1 MIDFNAIY
9 LSKNISNMNMKI
21 KSYILTFT
29 LFLCGCVVTANA
41 QNNMTVTDCQGHTY
55 PVVKIG
61 WQYWMAENLQCTKY
75 DTQSERAGVVL
86 SNSSS
91 DKSYQYSLAPFYT
104 DGRNDTLSYCSQ
116 SLTSTQRKKL
126 GVLYNW
132 AAAVGIATEEEARN
146 RIDPFSVKR
155 QGICPNGWHIPTIAE
170 WVVLS
175 ATLDGGSN
183 AGKLLKA
190 TSGWYENGNGTND
203 YSFAA
208 LPAGFAVG
216 SLVLGVGCYSVFV
229 TATPYDSYNSY
240 RSTLSFKSDSLRGG
254 VFEKYY
260 ALSVRC
266 VKNYNEPQAQY
277 ERKTVTNTITDCQ
290 GHTYPVVKIGNQ
302 YWMAE
307 NLQCTKYD
315 TQSERA
321 GATLSTSNSSTDA
334 PYYTDGRNTT
344 TKYSGNLTSNQRK
357 KLGLLY
363 NWAAA
368 VGLAT
373 ESEAKSRTTA
383 FSGRRQGI
391 CPNGWHIPT
400 DAEWVALGNALGGT
414 EEKNGNIPK
423 VGKKLKAT
431 SGWHGGGN
439 GTNDYS
445 FAALPAGGALRS
457 SVDGVGAIVEFWTAT
472 PRDVGLAYLR
482 YLGCDDIYRY
492 VGCNDDDLS
501 SCSVSKRCARSVRC
515 IRN

>member
-1 MIDFNAIY
+1 
-9 LSKNISNMNMKI
+9 
-21 KSYILTFT
+21 
-29 LFLCGCVVTANA
+29 
-41 QNNMTVTDCQGHTY
+41 
-55 PVVKIG
+55 
-61 WQYWMAENLQCTKY
+61 MAENLQCTKY
-75 DTQSERAGVVL
+75 DTQSERAGATL
-86 SNSSS
+86 STSSS
-91 DKSYQYSLAPFYT
+91 STYAPYYT
-104 DGRNDTLSYCSQ
+104 DGRNATTEYSGN
-116 SLTSTQRKKL
+116 LTSSQRKKL
-126 GVLYNW
+126 GLLYNW
-132 AAAVGIATEEEARN
+132 AAAVGLATESEAKN
-146 RIDPFSVKR
+146 RTTAFNGRR
-155 QGICPNGWHIPTIAE
+155 QGICPNGWHLPTSAE
-170 WVVLS
+170 WDALLVAL
-175 ATLDGGSN
+175 GGVKSN
-183 AGKLLKA
+183 VAKDESYFSIDKVDKKLKT
-190 TSGWYENGNGTND
+190 TSGWHRNYANGTD
-203 YSFAA
+203 EYYFAA
-208 LPAGFAVG
+208 LPAGYAYGSTVNSVG
-216 SLVLGVGCYSVFV
+216 ITTYFWTDTPRNEYVANAIEIVGTSH
-229 TATPYDSYNSY
+229 NLWNN
-240 RSTLSFKSDSLRGG
+240 LSGKDVAR
-254 VFEKYY
+254 
-260 ALSVRC
+260 SVRC
-266 VKNYNEPQAQY
+266 VRNNNEPQAQH
-277 ERKTVTNTITDCQ
+277 ERKTVTNTVTDCQ

-457 SVDGVGAIVEFWTAT
+457 SVDRVGAIVEFWTAT

-482 YLGCDDIYRY
+482 FLGCDDIYRY

-501 SCSVSKRCARSVRC
+501 SCSVSKNCARSVRC